1 MLDLVFLVFLLI
13 TLFFAFRGAYKET
26 LCNIAMVVGILAAV
40 IGFVV
45 MFLRSPFGNS
55 IPVFLRVFELVFAF
69 SLRFITRHIVKLYD
83 DRIAENER
91 KIQETLSRYTREA
104 PDAKPPVYDDN
115 NFDDPE
121 LRFGKGGYTD
131 NKL

>member
-13 TLFFAFRGAYKET
+13 TLFFAFRGVYKET
-26 LCNIAMVVGILAAV
+26 FCNIAAVVGILAAV
-40 IGFVV
+40 IGFLV
-45 MFLRSPFGNS
+45 MFLRSPSGNP
-55 IPVFLRVFELVFAF
+55 IPVFLRVIELVFAF
-69 SLRFITRHIVKLYD
+69 SLRFIARHIVKLYD
-83 DRIAENER
+83 DKIAENER

>member
-13 TLFFAFRGAYKET
+13 TLFYALRGTYKET
-26 LCNIAMVVGILAAV
+26 FCNIAAVVGILAAV
-40 IGFVV
+40 IGFAV
-45 MFLRSPFGNS
+45 MFFQNS
-55 IPVFLRVFELVFAF
+55 SDDPVPVFLRIIELVFAF
-69 SLRFITRHIVKLYD
+69 SLRFIARHLVKLHD
-83 DRIAENER
+83 DKIAEEER
-91 KIQETLSRYTREA
+91 MVQKTMSRYTRESA
-104 PDAKPPVYDDN
+104 DAKPPVYDDN